1 MGGDGCPPGVRA
13 GMHRGIHHAGGCVDV
28 AQEESIARAI
38 LDVVGRANVRAA
50 ENCMT
55 RLRLEL
61 ADADAVD
68 ANRLKK
74 VSGVKGVVRT
84 GNQLQII
91 FGPGLAERVTQ
102 AVAAELA
109 AGGGG
114 TPASP
119 ARPPAAPETPGAPGG
134 VRGFLKRI
142 ANIFLPLLP
151 AIIGSGLIIG
161 LTNFFVR
168 IGWITDQTTVAGV
181 PLLALLNVLGGTFLA
196 FMHILVG
203 MNAAR
208 EYGGPAAIGALAG
221 MLLIAPSLENIP
233 NMAPGRGG
241 IIGALIAGAFLG
253 WLYKTVNRRMPDTI
267 SVMASPF
274 ITVLVGGAVILFVVQ
289 PIGFHA
295 SNWIASGVKALLDV
309 GGPLVGAVL
318 AGTFLP
324 MVMLGIHQGTVPIHV
339 ELINS
344 LGNTP
349 LLPILAMAGAGQVG
363 ASLAVFVKTRDR
375 ELRQIILSALP
386 VGILGIGEPLIYG
399 VTLPLGRPFIAAC
412 LGGAVGGAFIAVTK
426 IGALALGVSGVLLAF
441 LVTNP
446 ALYLLGILISYAAGF
461 AISYVMGFDETLAQS
476 RQRFAFTAD

>member
-1 MGGDGCPPGVRA
+1 M
-13 GMHRGIHHAGGCVDV
+13 
-28 AQEESIARAI
+28 AQEDAIARSI
-38 LDVVGRANVRAA
+38 LEVVGSDNVQAA
-50 ENCMT
+50 HYCMT
-55 RLRLEL
+55 RLRLDLKRVE
-61 ADADAVD
+61 AVD
-68 ANRLKK
+68 QNQLRKI
-74 VSGVKGVVRT
+74 SGVKGVVRT

-91 FGPGLAERVTQ
+91 FGPGLAERVTR
-102 AVAAELA
+102 AVAANVGVHVGEVQATA
-109 AGGGG
+109 AN
-114 TPASP
+114 TPE
-119 ARPPAAPETPGAPGG
+119 APRAGRAG
-134 VRGFLKRI
+134 VQGFLKRI

-161 LTNFFVR
+161 LTNFAVR
-168 IGWITDQTTVAGV
+168 MGWITEQTTVAGV
-181 PLLALLNVLGGTFLA
+181 PLQPFLGVLGGTFLA

-208 EYGGPAAIGALAG
+208 EYGGPASIGALAG
-221 MLLIAPSLENIP
+221 MLLIAPNLQNLP

-241 IIGALIAGAFLG
+241 IIGALLAGAFLG
-253 WLYKTVNRRMPDTI
+253 WLYKTINRRMPDAIT
-267 SVMASPF
+267 VMATPF
-274 ITVLVGGAVILFVVQ
+274 VTILLGGTVILFVIQ
-289 PIGFHA
+289 PIGFYA
-295 SNWIASGVKALLDV
+295 SNWIASGVHALLDV

-339 ELINS
+339 ELIKT

-363 ASLAVFVKTRDR
+363 ASVAVYVKTRDR
-375 ELRQIILSALP
+375 DLRRLILSALP

-461 AISYVMGFDETLAQS
+461 AIAYVMGFDERLAQHGQS
-476 RQRFAFTAD
+476 FTFAAD

>member
-1 MGGDGCPPGVRA
+1 MR
-13 GMHRGIHHAGGCVDV
+13 GCVRV
-28 AQEESIARAI
+28 AEERAIAQTI

-50 ENCMT
+50 EHCMT
-55 RLRLEL
+55 RLRLDL
-61 ADADAVD
+61 ADVESVD
-68 ANRLKK
+68 PNRLKK
-74 VSGVKGVVRT
+74 ISGVKGVVRT

-91 FGPGLAERVTQ
+91 FGPGLAERVTA
-102 AVAAELA
+102 AVAAELRS
-109 AGGGG
+109 GGG
-114 TPASP
+114 S
-119 ARPPAAPETPGAPGG
+119 APQAKVEPSEAGAETRPGG
-134 VRGFLKRI
+134 VRSFLKRI

-181 PLLALLNVLGGTFLA
+181 PVLAVLQVLGGTFLA

-221 MLLIAPSLENIP
+221 MLLIAPSLQNIP

-289 PIGFHA
+289 PIGFYA
-295 SNWIASGVKALLDV
+295 SNWIANGVKALLDV

-363 ASLAVFVKTRDR
+363 ASLAVYVKTRNR

-399 VTLPLGRPFIAAC
+399 VTLPLGRPFVAAC

-461 AISYVMGFDETLAQS
+461 AISYAMGFDESLAQNS
-476 RQRFAFTAD
+476 QTFAFTAD